1 MSDNKNNEVE
11 DKEEKI
17 SEEADE
23 ILVANK
29 EAVDEQNSDQEND
42 ENDENEKK
50 LDLVLEELD
59 STKDKLLRALAEN
72 ENTRRQM
79 EKSRTE
85 SLKYG
90 VQPLARELLN
100 VVDNFER
107 AIPKETSEKKEP
119 LLEGFELIRKDILTI
134 LEKFNVKKIS
144 ALGDAFD
151 ANFHQAMFEK
161 QSKDYETGKV
171 CEIIQDGYVFHDRL
185 LRPSLVAV
193 SKKIEEEKS
202 NISEVDSLEPND
214 DVKDVLE
221 EDDVKDVLEEKTT
234 LDEKKVE

>member
-1 MSDNKNNEVE
+1 MSDNENNEVE

-17 SEEADE
+17 LEEADE
-23 ILVANK
+23 ILATNK
-29 EAVDEQNSDQEND
+29 EAVDEQNVDQ

-107 AIPKETSEKKEP
+107 AIPKETSEK
-119 LLEGFELIRKDILTI
+119 
-134 LEKFNVKKIS
+134 
-144 ALGDAFD
+144 
-151 ANFHQAMFEK
+151 
-161 QSKDYETGKV
+161 
-171 CEIIQDGYVFHDRL
+171 
-185 LRPSLVAV
+185 
-193 SKKIEEEKS
+193 
-202 NISEVDSLEPND
+202 
-214 DVKDVLE
+214 
-221 EDDVKDVLEEKTT
+221 
-234 LDEKKVE
+234 

>member
-1 MSDNKNNEVE
+1 MSDNENNEVE

-17 SEEADE
+17 LEEADE
-23 ILVANK
+23 ILATNK
-29 EAVDEQNSDQEND
+29 EAVDEQNVDQ

-107 AIPKETSEKKEP
+107 AIPKETSEKK
-119 LLEGFELIRKDILTI
+119 RA
-134 LEKFNVKKIS
+134 S
-144 ALGDAFD
+144 A
-151 ANFHQAMFEK
+151 
-161 QSKDYETGKV
+161 
-171 CEIIQDGYVFHDRL
+171 
-185 LRPSLVAV
+185 
-193 SKKIEEEKS
+193 
-202 NISEVDSLEPND
+202 
-214 DVKDVLE
+214 
-221 EDDVKDVLEEKTT
+221 
-234 LDEKKVE
+234 

>member
-1 MSDNKNNEVE
+1 MSDNENNEVE

-17 SEEADE
+17 LEEADE
-23 ILVANK
+23 ILATNK
-29 EAVDEQNSDQEND
+29 EAVDEQNVDQ

-134 LEKFNVKKIS
+134 LEKFNVQKIS
-144 ALGDAFD
+144 ALGDTFD

-161 QSKDYETGKV
+161 ESNDYETGKV

-202 NISEVDSLEPND
+202 NISDADSIEPID
-214 DVKDVLE
+214 DIKDA
-221 EDDVKDVLEEKTT
+221 LEEKTS

>member
-144 ALGDAFD
+144 ALGDTFD

-161 QSKDYETGKV
+161 ESNDYETGKV

>member
-29 EAVDEQNSDQEND
+29 EAVDEQNSDQ

-134 LEKFNVKKIS
+134 LEKFNVRKIS
-144 ALGDAFD
+144 ALGDTFD

-161 QSKDYETGKV
+161 QSNDYETGKV

>member
-1 MSDNKNNEVE
+1 MSDNENNEVE

-17 SEEADE
+17 LEEADE
-23 ILVANK
+23 ILATNK
-29 EAVDEQNSDQEND
+29 EAVDEQNVDQEND

-134 LEKFNVKKIS
+134 LEKFNVRKIS
-144 ALGDAFD
+144 ALGDTFD

-161 QSKDYETGKV
+161 QSNDYETGKV